1 MAKLTFFVAIIF
13 LVVLGLLAFFNKGSV
28 ELTVWEGTSYQV
40 PVIALI
46 LISGAVGI
54 LSMFVIV
61 AIRDVRRYVESWQ
74 VQRQQK
80 KESKI
85 QESYSKGL
93 DAFFAS
99 RYKDASELFTRVV
112 EYDPSHVNALMR
124 LGDIFLHEKD
134 LAKAKASYI
143 QAKEMKP
150 RSIEALLSLVNV
162 SEAQQK
168 WQEAVK
174 YLDSI
179 LEIDDENPDI
189 LFRKRGI
196 YERNKKWEELL
207 EVQQKILK
215 CKLSSE
221 EEQRESGNLLGYKY
235 ELGRHYLEIGDMD
248 KAVKT
253 LKNIVKTDKDFVAAY
268 LTLAEAYVEEG
279 KMNDAED
286 ILIKGFDE
294 TSSLVFLARLEDL
307 FITIGEPGA
316 IIDLYQKAVQKDR
329 SDLRLQFFLAKL
341 YYRLEMID
349 YALDTINSMD
359 ATAFDYPELHV
370 LLGSVYDRRAEYEKA
385 VHEFNKVLNA
395 DRPIVVPF
403 CCSNC
408 HYISKDWAGRC
419 PECKRWNTF
428 ILDIH
433 EVCKTQKRQNSS

>member
-1 MAKLTFFVAIIF
+1 MAKLTFFIAIIF

-28 ELTVWEGTSYQV
+28 ELTVWEGASYQV

-54 LSMFVIV
+54 LSMFIIV

-99 RYKDASELFTRVV
+99 RYKEASELFTRVI
-112 EYDPSHVNALMR
+112 EDDPSHLNALLR
-124 LGDIFLHEKD
+124 LGDIFLEEKEFT
-134 LAKAKASYI
+134 KARASYF
-143 QAKEMKP
+143 QAKEIKP
-150 RSIEALLSLVNV
+150 RSVEALLSLVNV

-174 YLDSI
+174 YVDSI

-189 LFRKRGI
+189 LYKKRGI

-207 EVQQKILK
+207 DVQQKILK

-221 EEQRESGNLLGYKY
+221 EEQRENRNLLGYKY
-235 ELGRHYLEIGDMD
+235 ELGRHCLEIGDMD

-253 LKNIVKTDKDFVAAY
+253 LKNILKTDKDFSAVY
-268 LTLAEAYVEEG
+268 LTLAEAYVGEG
-279 KMNDAED
+279 KMNEAEE
-286 ILIKGFDE
+286 ILAKGYEE

-316 IIDLYQKAVQKDR
+316 IIDLYQKEIQKDR

-341 YYRLEMID
+341 YFRLEMLD
-349 YALDTINSMD
+349 YAFDTINSMD
-359 ATAFDYPELHV
+359 TTAFDYPELHV
-370 LLGSVYDRRAEYEKA
+370 LLGSIYERRAEYEKA
-385 VHEFNKVLNA
+385 VNEFNKILNA
-395 DRPIVVPF
+395 DRPSVVPF